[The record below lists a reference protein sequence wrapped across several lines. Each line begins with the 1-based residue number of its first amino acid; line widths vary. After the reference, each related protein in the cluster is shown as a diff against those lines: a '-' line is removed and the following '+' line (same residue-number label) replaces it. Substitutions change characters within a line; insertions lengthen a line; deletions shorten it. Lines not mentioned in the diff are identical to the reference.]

1 MAGFFVYVVAPH
13 RDAATAIARDLVGS
27 RLVACAN
34 ILDGMTSVYRWDGE
48 IKQDNETVLI
58 LKTTQQQ
65 LPEIIRRICKI
76 HPYDC
81 PCVAAWP
88 ITAGNANYL
97 QWIESE
103 TASPPDSID

>member
-1 MAGFFVYVVAPH
+1 MAAHFVYVVTPH
-13 RDAATAIARDLVGS
+13 RDAASDIARDLVEA

-48 IKQDNETVLI
+48 IRQDQETVLI

-65 LPEIIRRICKI
+65 LAAVVDRVCKI

-88 ITAGNANYL
+88 ITAGNDNYL
-97 QWIESE
+97 QWIERE
-103 TASPPDSID
+103 TRSPSDSGD